1 MNFDFFKNFWYNI
14 YRKLREK
21 TMSFVFDDF
30 DLEIQ
35 SDELMPE
42 DYDERIF
49 LLYNESES
57 E

>member
-21 TMSFVFDDF
+21 TMGFVFDDF

-42 DYDERIF
+42 DYDERLF
-49 LLYNESES
+49 LLYDESK
-57 E
+57 